1 MKAEDA
7 QMESEMEPK
16 METEPEIIKQNWK
29 NEQSNTD
36 LWCGHSLFLAF
47 LLSPIACFGQS
58 FYLPNA
64 IDLIRVRK
72 LH

>member
-7 QMESEMEPK
+7 QMESEMESK

-36 LWCGHSLFLAF
+36 L
-47 LLSPIACFGQS
+47 
-58 FYLPNA
+58 
-64 IDLIRVRK
+64 
-72 LH
+72 

>member
-7 QMESEMEPK
+7 QMESEMESK
-16 METEPEIIKQNWK
+16 MGTEPEIIKQNWK
-29 NEQSNTD
+29 NERSNTD

-47 LLSPIACFGQS
+47 FLPTIACFGQS

-64 IDLIRVRK
+64 IDLIGVRK

>member
-7 QMESEMEPK
+7 QMESEMESK

-29 NEQSNTD
+29 NERSNTD
-36 LWCGHSLFLAF
+36 LWCGHSRSLSLT
-47 LLSPIACFGQS
+47 LSPIACFGQR
-58 FYLPNA
+58 FHLPDA